1 MSAGFIFQEKVLP
14 KLEEEEEEDQ
24 EKETARDCRSPYESA
39 IESYRSF
46 AKSKLNGGN
55 QVSEREDRE
64 DSGNGS
70 DTQQNERSATV
81 SKSCSTSS
89 MSSSPAPRVTK
100 SRSPPQE
107 TRNDDAWE
115 EKIETFVQPA
125 RRVSGSSEISE
136 KMKLKLASF
145 EDSRSGKDQAPV
157 RLIEPDN
164 TFKDKLKA
172 FKTIESSGPAKPSR
186 RESEPCLQN
195 AKQKSA
201 LGYRSTSSSFMNT
214 FQNNKFFQQ
223 VTVTLM
229 QLLADPLSGQQP
241 AATPLPSLLIHDLSI
256 FHTDFSLSLT

>member
-1 MSAGFIFQEKVLP
+1 MSVSAGFIFQEKVLP
-14 KLEEEEEEDQ
+14 KLEEEEEAQ
-24 EKETARDCRSPYESA
+24 EKETTRDCVSPYESA
-39 IESYRSF
+39 IQSYRSF
-46 AKSKLNGGN
+46 AKSKLPGGHK
-55 QVSEREDRE
+55 VSEREDREDRE

-70 DTQQNERSATV
+70 DTTQHHERSSTV
-81 SKSCSTSS
+81 SQSCSTSS

-125 RRVSGSSEISE
+125 RRVSGTSELSE
-136 KMKLKLASF
+136 KMKMKLASF
-145 EDSRSGKDQAPV
+145 EDSKSGKDQAPV

-164 TFKDKLKA
+164 SFKDKLKA
-172 FKTIESSGPAKPSR
+172 FKSIESSGPAKPSR

-223 VTVTLM
+223 VTSTLN
-229 QLLADPLSGQQP
+229 
-241 AATPLPSLLIHDLSI
+241 T
-256 FHTDFSLSLT
+256 

>member
-1 MSAGFIFQEKVLP
+1 MSVSTGFIFQEKILP
-14 KLEEEEEEDQ
+14 KLEEEEEDDQ
-24 EKETARDCRSPYESA
+24 TLEKETARDCRSPYESA

-46 AKSKLNGGN
+46 AKSKLNGSN
-55 QVSEREDRE
+55 KVSEREDRE

-70 DTQQNERSATV
+70 DTQQNERSSTV

-136 KMKLKLASF
+136 KMKMKLASF
-145 EDSRSGKDQAPV
+145 EDSRSGKDQTPV

-164 TFKDKLKA
+164 SFKDKLKA
-172 FKTIESSGPAKPSR
+172 FKTIESQPSGPAKPSR

-195 AKQKSA
+195 AKHKSA

-223 VTVTLM
+223 VTSTLNATPG
-229 QLLADPLSGQQP
+229 QTDPLSGHHQ
-241 AATPLPSLLIHDLSI
+241 AC
-256 FHTDFSLSLT
+256 